1 MGCRWNVKR
10 MGCTYLP
17 EAGSSELV
25 DAIRIDHES
34 NGPSL
39 ICSMFTVYPWY
50 LRAYNGLAQY
60 TCEVVQGGGVG
71 YRGTVGPSF
80 RKVVSLPMRF
90 DAFHSLFLCHAAVK
104 LAQERLTPE
113 YEWPAFAC
121 SHMEGL
127 EVCAALNHIVEEG

>member
-1 MGCRWNVKR
+1 

-17 EAGSSELV
+17 ETGSSELV
-25 DAIRIDHES
+25 DTIRIDHES

-39 ICSMFTVYPWY
+39 ICSMFTVYPRY
-50 LRAYNGLAQY
+50 LHAYNGLAQY

-71 YRGTVGPSF
+71 YRGTVGPSL

-127 EVCAALNHIVEEG
+127 ELVQL